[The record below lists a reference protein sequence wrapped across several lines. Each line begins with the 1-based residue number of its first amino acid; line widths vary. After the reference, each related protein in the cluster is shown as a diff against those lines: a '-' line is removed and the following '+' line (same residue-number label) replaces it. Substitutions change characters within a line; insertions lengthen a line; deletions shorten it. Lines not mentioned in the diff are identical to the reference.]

1 MKKLIK
7 SPEHIQLLSWNSLI
21 FVQIKICCGQS
32 PSREMYY
39 VYMVQVL
46 LTFLKTFNHN
56 ITYFIN
62 EKLLL
67 VFTNMVFGI
76 IFQKIYLID
85 LSKNGNDLINL
96 I

>member
-1 MKKLIK
+1 
-7 SPEHIQLLSWNSLI
+7 
-21 FVQIKICCGQS
+21 
-32 PSREMYY
+32 
-39 VYMVQVL
+39 MVQVL

>member
-1 MKKLIK
+1 
-7 SPEHIQLLSWNSLI
+7 
-21 FVQIKICCGQS
+21 
-32 PSREMYY
+32 MYY

-56 ITYFIN
+56 ITYLIN

-67 VFTNMVFGI
+67 VFTNMVFEI

>member
-1 MKKLIK
+1 
-7 SPEHIQLLSWNSLI
+7 
-21 FVQIKICCGQS
+21 
-32 PSREMYY
+32 MYY

-56 ITYFIN
+56 ITYLIN